1 MDSCFHRNDEIGFTS
16 LSGTYETVTS
26 KLCRTL
32 ADMMRHAQ
40 SSMTYD
46 PVELLKRFDPQNKLE
61 RYYQLL
67 LQENEK
73 INLVSRETAKGSGL
87 CRAEALV
94 LLPDAEPVG
103 RTAPGSALRLL
114 AAQSLLPLEKID
126 IGEIDNYL
134 DIGSGGGFP
143 AIAIIL
149 TRTVK
154 EACLVERTRKKAGA
168 LRRMLLALDAKA
180 TIIDQS
186 FEETSFEPVFDLI
199 TLRLVKLT
207 PQLFNRI
214 FFLLR
219 PGGYFVYYAAPDFD
233 LTDKAVSGAT
243 YHHSISSG
251 EATGCFTMFCKKV

>member
-1 MDSCFHRNDEIGFTS
+1 MNS
-16 LSGTYETVTS
+16 LQPSI
-26 KLCRTL
+26 
-32 ADMMRHAQ
+32 
-40 SSMTYD
+40 TYD
-46 PVELLKRFDPQNKLE
+46 PSELLKRFDPQNKLE

-73 INLVSRETAKGSGL
+73 INLVSRETGTAGL
-87 CRAEALV
+87 TGLKK
-94 LLPDAEPVG
+94 
-103 RTAPGSALRLL
+103 L
-114 AAQSLLPLEKID
+114 AAQSLLPIEKIGAVD
-126 IGEIDNYL
+126 IDNYL

-143 AIAIIL
+143 AIPIIL
-149 TRTVK
+149 TRRIK
-154 EACLVERTRKKAGA
+154 QACLVERTRKKAGA
-168 LRRMLLALDAKA
+168 LRRMLLALEIKA

-186 FEETSFEPVFDLI
+186 FEETSFEPVLDLI

-243 YHHSISSG
+243 YHHSTSSG
-251 EATGCFTMFCKKV
+251 KATGCFTIFRKKV